1 MKQFEYEKVNTPI
14 EASQKLLETKEDQG
28 SRLIAGGTALVIMM
42 KEGILAP
49 DKLLD
54 ISKVTSMR
62 GISYDE
68 KKGLRIGS
76 MSTHLEIE
84 QSEIVT
90 RLYPSLKEAFH
101 SIGNVR
107 IRSVGTIGGNL
118 AYAEPQCNPPAI
130 LAALGAEIHV
140 ASAEGERAVPADQ
153 FILGIFE
160 SALKP
165 GEVIIE
171 VTIPPPKP
179 NSACSFYKFT
189 PKSETDKPTS
199 TVATYLQ
206 LDSSL
211 NKVVDCRIVVG
222 AVGPKTFRCPNA
234 EEFVKNVK
242 GIAELDF
249 AKVAEL
255 ASEEFEVMDDLYGP
269 SWYKKKVTKT
279 IIRDALKKT
288 LSTIA
293 GEARSR

>member
-1 MKQFEYEKVNTPI
+1 MKQFEYEKVSTPL
-14 EASQKLLETKEDQG
+14 EASEKLVTAPDDQEF
-28 SRLIAGGTALVIMM
+28 RLIAGGTALVIMM

-54 ISKVTSMR
+54 ISKVKSMR
-62 GISYDE
+62 GISYNE

-76 MSTHLEIE
+76 MTTHLEIE
-84 QSEIVT
+84 QSDIVSK
-90 RLYPSLKEAFH
+90 LYPSLRDAFH

-107 IRSVGTIGGNL
+107 IRTVGTIGGNL

-130 LAALGAEIHV
+130 LAALGADVHMTGT
-140 ASAEGERAVPADQ
+140 EGDRTVPADS

-160 SALKP
+160 SVLKL
-165 GEVIIE
+165 GEVITEI
-171 VTIPPPKP
+171 TIPPPKP

-206 LDSSL
+206 LDTTL
-211 NKVVDCRIVVG
+211 KRATDCRIVIG

-234 EEFVKNVK
+234 ESYVKSAQSVS
-242 GIAELDF
+242 ALDC

-255 ASEEFEVMDDLYGP
+255 AGEEFEVMDDLYGP
-269 SWYKKKVTKT
+269 SWYKKRVTKT

-288 LSTIA
+288 IETITRGTHA
-293 GEARSR
+293 